1 VKNGKENHSMT
12 RFGMAASLLA
22 GGLVFA
28 AGCSSKPAAQSVAPV
43 TAPTPTIVRAEP
55 APEPPPAARPAV
67 AEDTLPSSVDE
78 INKRGYLK
86 DVFFDLD
93 KAEIRTDQRDK
104 LAADGTWLRSH
115 PSVKVRI
122 EGHCDERGTEAY
134 NLALGEHRAAAVRA
148 YLTTLGVDEA
158 RIATIS
164 YGKDRPFATGHDE
177 AAWAENRRD
186 HFLAT
191 AR

>member
-1 VKNGKENHSMT
+1 MT
-12 RFGMAASLLA
+12 RSTVAASLFA

-43 TAPTPTIVRAEP
+43 AAPTPTIVRAEP
-55 APEPPPAARPAV
+55 APTPPAARPAV

-86 DVFFDLD
+86 DAFFDFD
-93 KAEIRTDQRDK
+93 KVEIRMDQRDK

>member
-1 VKNGKENHSMT
+1 
-12 RFGMAASLLA
+12 MAAS
-22 GGLVFA
+22 
-28 AGCSSKPAAQSVAPV
+28 
-43 TAPTPTIVRAEP
+43 TPTIVGAEP
-55 APEPPPAARPAV
+55 APAPTPAPAARPAV
-67 AEDTLPSSVDE
+67 AEDMLPSSVEE
-78 INKRGYLK
+78 INKLGYLK
-86 DVFFDLD
+86 DAFFDFD

-134 NLALGEHRAAAVRA
+134 NMALGEHRTAAVRE
-148 YLTTLGVDEA
+148 YLKTLGVDES
-158 RIATIS
+158 RITTIS
-164 YGKDRPFATGHDE
+164 YGKERPFATGHDE